1 MLFILMIVITNDVVT
16 NPLLSRYSF
25 QLLQALQHIHENN
38 IIHRD
43 IKSENIFLT
52 KAGIVKL
59 GDFGI
64 SKGKYERV

>member
-1 MLFILMIVITNDVVT
+1 MCDNRPF
-16 NPLLSRYSF
+16 SRYSF

-64 SKGKYERV
+64 SKGKYGMRVVW